1 MLPAEAHRAPGAPL
15 VAARSLT
22 LFLVAGLALIA
33 GCGDGDDDGGSDS
46 GNGAT
51 ELTVTLDPDGPGG
64 DREFTESVTCEA
76 GADGSP
82 CASLT
87 AADMAPTPPATACTE
102 IYGGPDEATLE
113 GTIAGEAV
121 SATFTRANGCEIERF
136 DRITSLLR
144 ELFPDYEPGAYLA
157 PA

>member
-1 MLPAEAHRAPGAPL
+1 
-15 VAARSLT
+15 V
-22 LFLVAGLALIA
+22 LIA
-33 GCGDGDDDGGSDS
+33 GCGDEDDDGGSDS
-46 GNGAT
+46 GTGAT

-64 DREFTESVTCEA
+64 EKAMTESASCEA

-113 GTIAGEAV
+113 GTIGGEPV
-121 SATFTRANGCEIERF
+121 TATFTRANGCEIERF
-136 DRITSLLR
+136 DRITPLLR
-144 ELFPDYEPGAYLA
+144 ELFPGYRPGAA
-157 PA
+157 ISP

>member
-15 VAARSLT
+15 VAARALT
-22 LFLVAGLALIA
+22 LSLIAGLALIA
-33 GCGDGDDDGGSDS
+33 GCGDEDDESGSGS
-46 GNGAT
+46 GAT
-51 ELTVTLDPDGPGG
+51 KLTVTLDPDGPGG
-64 DREFTESVTCEA
+64 EGAMTESVSCEA

-82 CASLT
+82 CASIT

-113 GTIAGEAV
+113 GTIAGEAA

-136 DRITSLLR
+136 DRITPLLR
-144 ELFPDYEPGAYLA
+144 DLFADYEPGASIA